1 MMNSRQKELLRLLLV
16 REEGAMQVKELAEEL
31 DCGEKTVRNDLNR
44 LEEFLLDFP
53 SSSLTRKPGFGVA
66 IEIDDEDRSK
76 ILQSLHSS
84 EPKTNEERLVEIAF
98 QLLTSEKAITLQY
111 WADRYYV
118 PKAAIKKD
126 MDDIAVWLERFDLEL
141 VSKQRLGNVIQGT
154 ELSKRSALAHLPEL
168 ISTIASGNHVVLNL
182 FLPYEISTVRKAIV
196 DMQDRF
202 KIAFT
207 DDTIDSLVV
216 HALIMVKRIR
226 QRSTVFVHAS
236 EMKMVCERAEYQYAS
251 WFFAQLETAFSLSF
265 PEEERT
271 YFTWHLI
278 SGKRMEDGSHQ
289 GLDFEDDVADVVRIL
304 IRKMSTLTQYPFDGD
319 SILKSGLAMH
329 MHSVVNRIKY
339 GFPITNPLLLNIKRM
354 YPYMF
359 NMVILSLEEI
369 KNMYE
374 MEIPEDEAAYIVLH
388 FQASIER
395 LEGKRDSKK
404 KSLIVCHMGIGMSHL
419 LEAKIEQQYQDIE
432 VLACV
437 GKAEVSDYIRQN
449 PVDFII
455 STIPLDNINHEK
467 IVISPLFGQEDKKKL
482 SQFVEVLN
490 QKNSEV
496 QDRHA
501 VLTFLKEDLL
511 FIDVEMEHRFEVV
524 EMLARALFEKG
535 YVQKEFVQSA
545 VSRERKSATAI
556 GGGISIPHG
565 NPALVVK
572 SAVAAAI
579 LKKPLMWG
587 NEWVTLVL
595 MLGLSKEN
603 QGENRSLI
611 GKIAALC
618 ETPLMVHALSSARD
632 YLDFVSILEKQK

>member
-1 MMNSRQKELLRLLLV
+1 MNSRQKELLRLLLV
-16 REEGAMQVKELAEEL
+16 REEGAMQVKDLAEEL
-31 DCGEKTVRNDLNR
+31 ECGEKTVRNDLNR

-53 SSSLTRKPGFGVA
+53 SSSLTRKPGFGIA
-66 IEIDDEDRSK
+66 IEIDDEGRSK

-111 WADRYYV
+111 WADQYYV
-118 PKAAIKKD
+118 PKAEIKKD
-126 MDDIAVWLERFDLEL
+126 IEDIAGWLQRFDLEL

-168 ISTIASGNHVVLNL
+168 ISTITSGKNVVLDL
-182 FLPYEISTVRKAIV
+182 FLPYEISVVRKAI
-196 DMQDRF
+196 DGMHDKF

-207 DDTIDSLVV
+207 DGTIESLLV
-216 HALIMVKRIR
+216 HALIMVKRTR
-226 QRSTVFVHAS
+226 QRSPVFVHDS
-236 EMKMVCERAEYQYAS
+236 EMKMVCERPEYQYAS
-251 WFFAQLETAFSLSF
+251 WFFGQLETTFSLSF

-278 SGKRMEDGSHQ
+278 SGKRTEEGSHQ
-289 GLDFEDDVADVVRIL
+289 GLDFEDGVTKIVHIL
-304 IRKMSTLTQYPFDGD
+304 VGKMSTLTQYPFDGD
-319 SILKSGLAMH
+319 SILKNGLAMH

-339 GFPITNPLLLNIKRM
+339 GFPITNPLLLNIKKM

-359 NMVILSLEEI
+359 NMVILTLEEI
-369 KNMYE
+369 KSIYG

-404 KSLIVCHMGIGMSHL
+404 KALIVCHMGIGMSHL

-432 VLACV
+432 ILACV
-437 GKAEVSDYIRQN
+437 GKAEVSDYVRKN

-455 STIPLDNINHEK
+455 STIPLEKINHEN
-467 IVISPLFGQEDKKKL
+467 IVISSLFGQEDKKKL
-482 SQFVEVLN
+482 SQFVEVLK
-490 QKNSEV
+490 QKDSEG
-496 QDRHA
+496 QDQHPL
-501 VLTFLKEDLL
+501 LTFLKEDLL
-511 FIDVEMEHRFEVV
+511 LIDVEMEHRFEVV
-524 EMLARALFEKG
+524 EMLASALFERG
-535 YVQKEFVQSA
+535 YVQKEFVHST
-545 VSRERKSATAI
+545 VGRERKSATAI

-565 NPALVVK
+565 NPSLVVK

-587 NEWVTLVL
+587 NERVTLVL

-611 GKIAALC
+611 GKIAALS
-618 ETPLMVHALSSARD
+618 ETPLMVHALSSASD
-632 YLDFVSILEKQK
+632 YQDFVSILEKQK